1 MRCFNLLYAA
11 VVFWPKF
18 YWHMFGPS
26 SEGRSILSILSH
38 PLGDDFPSQAAR
50 ERFEDDQQLSN
61 CHVSLKPTHARLY
74 VHTALQFNGAASH
87 LASPL
92 NKQVKDGLTAAMD
105 SAAVIPYFDDRLSM
119 CTSKAVSS
127 SVAPRMSI

>member
-1 MRCFNLLYAA
+1 MEVPIDIFCIR
-11 VVFWPKF
+11 
-18 YWHMFGPS
+18 
-26 SEGRSILSILSH
+26 IIH

-74 VHTALQFNGAASH
+74 VHTALHFNGAASH

-105 SAAVIPYFDDRLSM
+105 SAAVIPYFDDPFGILSVTYEYFAKKITEPPDCILQYIWM
-119 CTSKAVSS
+119 
-127 SVAPRMSI
+127 MSWHIFWANKS

>member
-1 MRCFNLLYAA
+1 MVVFDIDTCPLSFILHVLLRYMRIFVRCFNLLYAA

-74 VHTALQFNGAASH
+74 VHTICL
-87 LASPL
+87 
-92 NKQVKDGLTAAMD
+92 KCLT
-105 SAAVIPYFDDRLSM
+105 LSFQI
-119 CTSKAVSS
+119 TLL
-127 SVAPRMSI
+127 PGNR